1 MFIHSFKYTLK
12 ILLKNKTLIFWT
24 FIFPILLGT
33 LFKLAFS
40 NIEKSENL
48 KLIDIAIVDNEEY
61 KNNKIF
67 NSIFNTLGDNNNK
80 NQIFNIKYTNLEESK
95 KLLDDKKI
103 DGYMIIEDDIPKIVI
118 HNNGINQT
126 IFKYVVD
133 EVYQNSIIVNDAIK
147 EETDYSK
154 IYIHINEIMNNKGV
168 TLNNISNKNLS
179 YTMIEFYTLI
189 AMTCLYGGILVMTSI
204 NQNLANMSS
213 QGKRISIS
221 PTSKFKII
229 LGSLLSSYLVQM
241 IGLLLVILYTIF
253 ALNVNYGNN
262 LLYVIILSLVGSLAG
277 LSLGLFVSC
286 AFKVREESKLGIMI
300 SITMAGCFLAGMM
313 GITLKYIIDTNIPLL
328 NKINPVAMITDGLYS
343 LYYYTTLNRY
353 IFNVVSL
360 LLFSLVFII
369 VSILFLRRQKY
380 DSI

>member
-1 MFIHSFKYTLK
+1 
-12 ILLKNKTLIFWT
+12 
-24 FIFPILLGT
+24 
-33 LFKLAFS
+33 
-40 NIEKSENL
+40 
-48 KLIDIAIVDNEEY
+48 
-61 KNNKIF
+61 
-67 NSIFNTLGDNNNK
+67 
-80 NQIFNIKYTNLEESK
+80 
-95 KLLDDKKI
+95 
-103 DGYMIIEDDIPKIVI
+103 
-118 HNNGINQT
+118 
-126 IFKYVVD
+126 
-133 EVYQNSIIVNDAIK
+133 
-147 EETDYSK
+147 
-154 IYIHINEIMNNKGV
+154 
-168 TLNNISNKNLS
+168 
-179 YTMIEFYTLI
+179 
-189 AMTCLYGGILVMTSI
+189 MTSI

-328 NKINPVAMITDGLYS
+328 NKINPVAMITDGFYS